1 MNIMRVQE
9 IRCVN
14 QNRLEYSYTIEGEW
28 SKYFEPGNPMWVEY
42 SQPVDQVPD
51 SVAVLPLVG
60 NVIVLASLMD
70 ADIYVDEIDRD
81 FYECIE
87 EFIRGYDN
95 IMPDHVHFK
104 HRDIV
109 HANKIVD
116 TPLSQTEQEENLLFF
131 SGGVDATFSL
141 ITHLEEKPAL
151 VTIWGADIPWDNE
164 ESWKQAIGFN
174 QEVADRYD
182 LKMLTACSN
191 FRLALNDDNVNE
203 YSLAL
208 VNDWWWHAFHHSV
221 AMMCIAAPL
230 TSGKR
235 KILYFG
241 STFSS
246 KDEKNWGPYTI
257 ASDPQIDNYVRF
269 CGCQVIHDGY
279 AFSRHEKVQRI
290 CEYYNCREEKTYL
303 RVCFLS
309 DTGTNCGRCA
319 KCTRTIMDILLSG
332 GDPYD
337 YGFQDWEEDFD
348 IHFAAGLQETARSK
362 RKYNFMSNFKHIQIA
377 YRNKY
382 PIQQVP
388 PVLRAFYEVDL
399 EILADFLHVPNN
411 ECITRDKVAREF
423 QDQLFQ
429 QIGQLK
435 YEAKMNL
442 QSSEDYVS
450 SLSADL
456 VRSNAEKQILNAEID
471 ITRNKIHVLE
481 KRLQQME
488 QSTSWRVTKPLRF
501 AGKLLRKCKTQFR
514 VALSKKENDHS
525 RVS

>member
-1 MNIMRVQE
+1 MNIMSVQE
-9 IRCVN
+9 IKRVN
-14 QNRLEYSYTIEGEW
+14 HNRLEYSYTIEGEW
-28 SKYFEPGNPMWVEY
+28 SKYFEPSNPMWAEY
-42 SQPVDQVPD
+42 SQPVDQIPD
-51 SVAVLPLVG
+51 SIAVLPLIG

-87 EFIRGYDN
+87 EFIEGFDS

-104 HRDIV
+104 HRNIV

-116 TPLSQTEQEENLLFF
+116 TPLSPTEQEENLLFF

-174 QEVADRYD
+174 QEVADRYH
-182 LKMLTACSN
+182 LRMMTIRSN
-191 FRLALNDDNVNE
+191 FRSSFNNDNLE
-203 YSLAL
+203 TYSMDL
-208 VNDWWWHAFHHSV
+208 VKDWWWHAFHHSV

-235 KILYFG
+235 KNLYFG

-290 CEYYNCREEKTYL
+290 CEYYSRREEKPYL

-309 DTGTNCGRCA
+309 ATGTNCGRCA
-319 KCTRTIMDILLSG
+319 KCTRTIMDVLLSG

-362 RKYNFMSNFKHIQIA
+362 RKYNFMSNYIYIQIA

-382 PIQQVP
+382 TIQQVP

-442 QSSEDYVS
+442 QSSDDRVS

-456 VRSNAEKQILNAEID
+456 AHANAEKQILNEKID
-471 ITRNKIHVLE
+471 FIQNEKRVLE
-481 KRLQQME
+481 ERLQKME

-501 AGKLLRKCKTQFR
+501 AGDTLRKINTR
-514 VALSKKENDHS
+514 SDTSLTEKEDNCS
-525 RVS
+525 RMK